1 MFGYGISTIGM
12 GTSYN
17 FMSAYLV
24 VFLTNCVGLSGSAAG
39 AISSIALVVEACFGT
54 MVGNWSDNCTSKM
67 GRRRPFMVMAG
78 IGVPISMILFY
89 NTIDAAMPVKIAYYL
104 ACAILFRVFFCCY
117 EIPYNALGAEI
128 APGYDERTKLRTI
141 SRAFGI
147 IGNALG
153 YITPLL
159 LLDLFRDNESTG
171 WRVISLFMGLCCCLF
186 WLLCVYFTRGKS
198 LVIDKSMVVKKK
210 NVVKSILTSYLSLVK
225 LKAMRILMIYK
236 AAFTCAFSLYN
247 VGTIYY
253 LQYSLGLGNT
263 YSSYMYAFQ
272 IIIFAIT
279 TPLINKMALK
289 MGKAQQQMTALFAGG
304 IVGVAI
310 FIFMPNSVV
319 GSVIY
324 IALFSVVQNG
334 FWQVSTSIF
343 YDVVEVDEYVNY
355 KRREGDI
362 MSLVSV
368 FGTIITAI
376 MVQVFGILLDFAGF
390 NPDLAVQPDSAQ
402 WLIGAMY
409 VLVPSIC
416 FLIGALALKVFPVNK
431 KTFAS
436 LLEVLKLRREGKD
449 YSQYMEDMK
458 KITE

>member
-1 MFGYGISTIGM
+1 
-12 GTSYN
+12 
-17 FMSAYLV
+17 
-24 VFLTNCVGLSGSAAG
+24 
-39 AISSIALVVEACFGT
+39 
-54 MVGNWSDNCTSKM
+54 
-67 GRRRPFMVMAG
+67 
-78 IGVPISMILFY
+78 
-89 NTIDAAMPVKIAYYL
+89 
-104 ACAILFRVFFCCY
+104 
-117 EIPYNALGAEI
+117 
-128 APGYDERTKLRTI
+128 
-141 SRAFGI
+141 
-147 IGNALG
+147 
-153 YITPLL
+153 
-159 LLDLFRDNESTG
+159 
-171 WRVISLFMGLCCCLF
+171 LFMGFCCCLF

-310 FIFMPNSVV
+310 FILMPNSVV

-390 NPDLAVQPDSAQ
+390 NPDLAVQPGSAQ